1 MAKRSIPGFT
11 AEQKLKIV
19 KEGLLPNVR
28 VADGIV
34 LNFCIYLQVQKN
46 RTRKTMQ
53 KVIEIFH
60 KHYGYAYLKDL
71 KAQGVHTDT
80 IRKLLAEGKIEKI
93 KPGLSV

>member
-1 MAKRSIPGFT
+1 MILKGSE
-11 AEQKLKIV
+11 AEHVICAGIKI
-19 KEGLLPNVR
+19 N
-28 VADGIV
+28 GIV